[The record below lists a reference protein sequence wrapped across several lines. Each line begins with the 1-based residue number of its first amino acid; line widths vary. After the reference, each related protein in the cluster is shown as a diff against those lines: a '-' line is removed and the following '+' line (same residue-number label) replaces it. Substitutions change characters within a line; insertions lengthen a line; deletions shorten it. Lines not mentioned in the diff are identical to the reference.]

1 MQAVVGSG
9 KREKVAPKKMNLL
22 EFYEVKKRTLALELS
37 PETKSYRG
45 QIKFELSLKMTEV
58 VVGAAAGEANAATET
73 KQVSKL
79 V

>member
-1 MQAVVGSG
+1 MTAVVG

-45 QIKFELSLKMTEV
+45 
-58 VVGAAAGEANAATET
+58 
-73 KQVSKL
+73 
-79 V
+79 

>member
-1 MQAVVGSG
+1 MTAVVG

-45 QIKFELSLKMTEV
+45 QIKFELSLRMTDV
-58 VVGAAAGEANAATET
+58 ADTSGAQ
-73 KQVSKL
+73 KK
-79 V
+79 